1 MDAVL
6 HDRPNINPPMVVSQ
20 RTAFESDSVSS
31 QQLASRDDDDP
42 VIEPDGDPFVPGAVH
57 RAKKRKV
64 RDNKAVDHLL
74 DALQEK
80 WEHDKTTEQTT
91 RESDRTFREEESK
104 KGDRLVTII
113 EKGMNDTVDILRQIM
128 NKL

>member
-1 MDAVL
+1 MDTVL
-6 HDRPNINPPMVVSQ
+6 RNRPNINPPMIINQ
-20 RTAFESDSVSS
+20 GTAFESDSLSS

-42 VIEPDGDPFVPGAVH
+42 AIEPDGDPFVPGAVH
-57 RAKKRKV
+57 RAKKRRV
-64 RDNKAVDHLL
+64 RDTKAVDRLL

-80 WEHDKTTEQTT
+80 WEDDKVTEQLI
-91 RESDRTFREEESK
+91 RESDQTFREEESK

-128 NKL
+128 NKM

>member
-1 MDAVL
+1 MDTVL
-6 HDRPNINPPMVVSQ
+6 RDRPNINPPVVVNQ

-64 RDNKAVDHLL
+64 GGNKAVDRLL

-80 WEHDKTTEQTT
+80 WEDDKTT
-91 RESDRTFREEESK
+91 RESDQTFREEESK

-128 NKL
+128 NKM

>member
-6 HDRPNINPPMVVSQ
+6 RDRPNINPPLVINQ

-31 QQLASRDDDDP
+31 QQLTSKDDDDP

-64 RDNKAVDHLL
+64 GNNKAVDRVL

-80 WEHDKTTEQTT
+80 WEDDRATEQTT
-91 RESDRTFREEESK
+91 CGLDQTFREEESK

-128 NKL
+128 NKM